1 MIIQSRE
8 HSRQDSQVVLFKGGG
23 GGGSEQYGILP
34 SSSYFMALF
43 FRYVVYS
50 YHIFTPSWDILI
62 GGLFPS
68 SSLVLNKWSSQ
79 FQPL

>member
-8 HSRQDSQVVLFKGGG
+8 HSRQDSQVVLFRGGG
-23 GGGSEQYGILP
+23 DKIEQYGISP
-34 SSSYFMALF
+34 SLSYFMALF
-43 FRYVVYS
+43 FQYVVYS
-50 YHIFTPSWDILI
+50 YHIFTPSWDIVI

-79 FQPL
+79 FQPR